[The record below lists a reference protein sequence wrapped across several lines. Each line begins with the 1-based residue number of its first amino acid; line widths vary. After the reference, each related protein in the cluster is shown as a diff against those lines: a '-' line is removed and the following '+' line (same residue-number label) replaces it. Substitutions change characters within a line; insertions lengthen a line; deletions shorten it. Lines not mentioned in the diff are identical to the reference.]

1 VRCTPASFWLFG
13 EGGEPW
19 IADVAGVLLLPLL
32 PPNHLS
38 TCSQRFDQDD
48 ECVGSSAAIDG
59 DLLPVESVATRE
71 GDVGGSSGS
80 TTPARLGDSS
90 GMVPAFFA
98 ASRRMFIDES
108 CRDKGKETCTR
119 WHIRTPL
126 VLPIGMRLL
135 SGARALCRAHIA
147 PQASRRSSSRPATAP
162 RTACFHSRS
171 FAAAA
176 ASHTM
181 DETEKYLFDLH
192 GYLIVPQA
200 RARSRCPLAAGA
212 IPQAASLPS
221 THSARRPRNRCSL
234 RRRLLP
240 SMPPSTP
247 TRAASR

>member
-1 VRCTPASFWLFG
+1 MRCTPASFWLFG

-80 TTPARLGDSS
+80 TAPARLGDSS
-90 GMVPAFFA
+90 DVVPAFFA

-108 CRDKGKETCTR
+108 CRDKGRQTSTC
-119 WHIRTPL
+119 WHSRTHL

-135 SGARALCRAHIA
+135 SGVRALCRARIA
-147 PQASRRSSSRPATAP
+147 PQASRRSSSR
-162 RTACFHSRS
+162 S
-171 FAAAA
+171 AAA
-176 ASHTM
+176 
-181 DETEKYLFDLH
+181 
-192 GYLIVPQA
+192 
-200 RARSRCPLAAGA
+200 
-212 IPQAASLPS
+212 
-221 THSARRPRNRCSL
+221 
-234 RRRLLP
+234 
-240 SMPPSTP
+240 PPT
-247 TRAASR
+247 A